1 VKPALRKKK
10 RRESVVKSGSDLAH
24 SISKTGLSQEEV
36 ERGIEEQVNGTA
48 SRGNEHA
55 PFGGRVVV
63 GGKTIEYRGY
73 GFGKWKCQHRDLIPG
88 AMIDRSPDDLN
99 VLDKPRDLRE
109 DERALIGKLLAQSFN
124 GRDEVAAQLQG
135 AQVIAEGVGDTRTL
149 RFAAPCGDAPP
160 APTALRI
167 PVEGIADDADG
178 VAITVL
184 LHVVDRWVTELEVY
198 RVDGK
203 AIRNSE
209 QPILHTLS
217 VNE

>member
-1 VKPALRKKK
+1 M
-10 RRESVVKSGSDLAH
+10 S
-24 SISKTGLSQEEV
+24 
-36 ERGIEEQVNGTA
+36 
-48 SRGNEHA
+48 
-55 PFGGRVVV
+55 
-63 GGKTIEYRGY
+63 
-73 GFGKWKCQHRDLIPG
+73 
-88 AMIDRSPDDLN
+88 DRSPDDLN

-109 DERALIGKLLAQSFN
+109 DERALIGQLLAQSFN

-135 AQVIAEGVGDTRTL
+135 AQVIAEGVEDTRTL
-149 RFAAPCGDAPP
+149 RFAPPCGDAPP

-203 AIRNSE
+203 SIRSSE